1 MKFFILFLLALIP
14 TILFGQETKKIRN
27 LEDGETYFVLKS
39 DKTIKHGE
47 YKKFAYGR
55 SLLVKGFYKQGLRDS
70 IWECYNFH
78 GEIILKFDYSK
89 NEQL

>member
-1 MKFFILFLLALIP
+1 LALIS
-14 TILFGQETKKIRN
+14 TLLFGLETKKIRDI
-27 LEDGETYFVLKS
+27 EAGETYFVLKS

-47 YKKFAYGR
+47 YKKFAYIN
-55 SLLVKGFYKQGLRDS
+55 SLLVKGFYKQGLKES